1 MPLKISIAAGAG
13 ILPIV
18 SIPAFAGPAST
29 RQRRPGETLDKRSD
43 MAPANR
49 PGLHGAAL
57 KAEYE
62 KRMND
67 WANYKRADARSPARR

>member
-13 ILPIV
+13 LLLIV

-29 RQRRPGETLDKRSD
+29 RRLRPGETLNKRSD
-43 MAPANR
+43 MAPADH

-62 KRMND
+62 KRMSD
-67 WANYKRADARSPARR
+67 RANYK